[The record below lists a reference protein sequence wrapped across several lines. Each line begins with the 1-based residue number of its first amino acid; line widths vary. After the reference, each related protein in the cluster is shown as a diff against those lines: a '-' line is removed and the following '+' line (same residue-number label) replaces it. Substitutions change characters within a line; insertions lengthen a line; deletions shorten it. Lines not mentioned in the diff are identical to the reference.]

1 MIAEADD
8 VVAPD
13 LIKSNKTDV
22 FQMKLTLVTTGTASC
37 SQEQMCSKSGPLQ
50 GFLPGKGKHIE
61 QILLSGFFKLEYRSR
76 THVATPSFGSIILK
90 LNITG
95 SSLQKAERSS
105 ALFTCSRVER
115 MNLARSHSCIHS
127 PTSSQH
133 LWPKG
138 TQLLKKLHSVTN
150 YRANFKVGGGR
161 NGKIDQNRKRTE
173 LI

>member
-105 ALFTCSRVER
+105 VHLLPGGEDELGSVSQ
-115 MNLARSHSCIHS
+115 LHPLSHLL
-127 PTSSQH
+127 PTS
-133 LWPKG
+133 
-138 TQLLKKLHSVTN
+138 V
-150 YRANFKVGGGR
+150 A
-161 NGKIDQNRKRTE
+161 
-173 LI
+173 